1 MNLSEGVSMDNTQK
15 FSGKGDVYELSRP
28 TYAPDLIEWLK
39 NTLNLGPHSRI
50 ADVGAGTGKLT
61 RQLLSTGATVFSVEP
76 NADMRAKAIAILS
89 EHANFQPIAAPA
101 ENTGLPAHSIDLI
114 TAASAFHWFDA
125 KAFRLECQRLLVP
138 DGQVC
143 LMWNH
148 RKLDNEV
155 NLAFREI
162 FAKYCPNFSGF
173 SFERQE
179 GHRQIEGFFNGK
191 VTEKRFDNPVRYDI
205 AGFVGRARSASYA
218 IIPGD
223 DGYEDFIEALEKLFY
238 QHAQDGYID
247 VPHQSVAF
255 LGHV

>member
-1 MNLSEGVSMDNTQK
+1 MDNTQK
-15 FSGKGDVYELSRP
+15 FSGKSDIYELSRP
-28 TYAPDLIEWLK
+28 TYAPELIEWLV
-39 NTLNLGPHSRI
+39 NTLKLDTHSQI

-61 RQLLSTGATVFSVEP
+61 RQLLATGARVYAVEP
-76 NADMRAKAIAILS
+76 NADMRNKAIALLDGY
-89 EHANFQPIAAPA
+89 ANFHPIAAPA
-101 ENTGLPAHSIDLI
+101 ENTGLPAQSIHLVS
-114 TAASAFHWFDA
+114 AASAFHWFDA
-125 KAFRLECQRLLVP
+125 KAFRVECQRILQA

-148 RKLDNEV
+148 RKLDNEINV
-155 NLAFREI
+155 SFREI

-191 VTEKRFDNPVRYDI
+191 VTEKRFDNPVRYDK

-238 QHAQDGYID
+238 QHAQDGFID

-255 LGHV
+255 LGKV